1 MQPPANTSSPA
12 VAEPAPEP
20 AGIVLPT
27 VEELLDE
34 SPPEEPVVAPA
45 SRLPLLAPPTSIM
58 LQSAVARLVE
68 QKDGIDALVRE
79 GLLAGLLPAAW
90 TAVPGN
96 ELRAFVA
103 AVVPFASDAV
113 RGETVPAQVPLKFL
127 LGQSHR
133 WGRDEVDEPRSL
145 AVYLAADERAN
156 SGGSDPA
163 EVMLLAPLGLAW
175 AHQGRSRVGFLRSMG
190 VTAMAARVTTLPYPE
205 ASRLALYQ
213 VTVDGVGQLWCVRD
227 NQRLRVL
234 GAPSLTLPLLAAYGV
249 SAPKPWPAQWPD
261 PQEVGA
267 ELAQLR
273 GGRDTV
279 EVDLV
284 KLVDKIRRGKAGQA
298 WTSASLMQLHT
309 WVPRWRFFLAS
320 FIGLPGALLLIA
332 ALALP
337 GQVEVA
343 AVAAALGFAGGAI
356 AALAAPWIY
365 ARRKHLS

>member
-1 MQPPANTSSPA
+1 MQPLANPSSSA
-12 VAEPAPEP
+12 AREPLPDP
-20 AGIVLPT
+20 AGTVLPT
-27 VEELLDE
+27 VEALLDE
-34 SPPEEPVVAPA
+34 SPPREEVVAPA
-45 SRLPLLAPPTSIM
+45 SRLPLLAPPSNIM

-68 QKDGIDALVRE
+68 QKDGIDALVRD

-90 TAVPGN
+90 NAVPGN

-103 AVVPFASDAV
+103 SVVPFASDAV
-113 RGETVPAQVPLKFL
+113 RGDTVPAQVPLKFL
-127 LGQSHR
+127 LGQSYR
-133 WGRDEVDEPRSL
+133 WGRNEVDEPKSL
-145 AVYLAADERAN
+145 AVYLAADERA
-156 SGGSDPA
+156 SAGGNDPA

-175 AHQGRSRVGFLRSMG
+175 AHQGRSRVGFLRAMG
-190 VTAMAARVTTLPYPE
+190 VATMAARVTTLPYPE
-205 ASRLALYQ
+205 ASQLALYQ
-213 VTVDGVGQLWCVRD
+213 VTVDGVSQVWCVRD

-234 GAPSLTLPLLAAYGV
+234 TAPSLTVPLLTAYGV
-249 SAPKPWPAQWPD
+249 IAPQPWPAQWPD
-261 PQEVGA
+261 PLEVGA

-273 GGRDTV
+273 GGRDVV

-284 KLVDKIRRGKAGQA
+284 KLVDKIRRGKAGEA
-298 WTSASLMQLHT
+298 WASASLMQLHT

-320 FIGLPGALLLIA
+320 FLGLPAALLLIA

-337 GQVEVA
+337 GQIEVA